1 MKVEILGCSGGM
13 GAGEYTT
20 CYRINEHT
28 LLDAGTGLGKL
39 SHDEQ
44 LKIKH
49 IFITHSHMDHICFL
63 PLLIDN
69 LFEYLEEPLQVYAL
83 PEVLATLREHIFNWE
98 IWPDFSTLPNEKTP
112 VVKFN
117 AITLHQPLVIN
128 ELTFTAFPVEHIVP
142 TCGYHVTDTQQKT
155 LAFTSDT
162 TYGAA
167 VLKELD
173 KLGKLDV
180 LMTEC
185 AFSDRLLDLAKIAK
199 HLTPSL
205 LNELIHALQQP
216 PKQVWLSHLKPSQTE
231 EIKAELNQLNLPA
244 KMHLLKSGELLEI

>member
-13 GAGEYTT
+13 GAGQYTT
-20 CYRINEHT
+20 CYRLNDHT

-39 SHDEQ
+39 NHDEQ

-49 IFITHSHMDHICFL
+49 IFLTHSHMDHICFL

-69 LFEYLEEPLQVYAL
+69 LFDHLQEPIQVYAL
-83 PEVLATLREHIFNWE
+83 PEVIEILRQHIFNWE
-98 IWPDFSTLPNEKTP
+98 IWPDFSTLPNEETP

-117 AITLHQPLVIN
+117 PITLHQPVVIN

-142 TCGYHVTDTQQKT
+142 TCGYKVTTEQGKS
-155 LAFTSDT
+155 LAFTGDT
-162 TYGAA
+162 TFGLD
-167 VLKELD
+167 VLQEINQ
-173 KLGKLDV
+173 LGKLDV
-180 LMTEC
+180 LMMEC
-185 AFSDRLLDLAKIAK
+185 AFPNRLDNLAKLAK

-205 LNELIHALQQP
+205 LNKLIHALEHP

-231 EIKAELNQLNLPA
+231 EIKAELAQLNLQT
-244 KMHLLKSGELLEI
+244 KLHLLESGELLEV